1 MLLLFYYKRR
11 WTPTYKL
18 LIYPKV
24 TKEDFKIQAIIDSNQ
39 FYVLKKTYTD
49 RMHVENGKSWMAAYL
64 VQGIFRVF
72 VLSCQKD
79 KDLYQENNSIT
90 VCL

>member
-24 TKEDFKIQAIIDSNQ
+24 TKEDFKIQAIIASDQ
-39 FYVLKKTYTD
+39 FSVLKYTYTD
-49 RMHVENGKSWMAAYL
+49 RMHVDNGKSWTAAYL
-64 VQGIFRVF
+64 VQWIFRIF
-72 VLSCQKD
+72 ILSCQKD
-79 KDLYQENNSIT
+79 KDLYQENNSII